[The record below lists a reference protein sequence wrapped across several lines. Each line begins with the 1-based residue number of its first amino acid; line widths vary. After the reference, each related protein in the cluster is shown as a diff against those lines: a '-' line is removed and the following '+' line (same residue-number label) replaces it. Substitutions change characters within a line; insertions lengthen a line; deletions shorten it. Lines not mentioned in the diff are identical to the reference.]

1 MKIPLERP
9 STANSLHDRV
19 FAGLKDEPLV
29 FVTSSAGLIR
39 LIDRAS
45 RDDCT
50 IEEAARLVHNEPL
63 VSARMVAMA
72 NSAAYSRNDRIITNV
87 KDALGMLG
95 LGVLKAVAGAVV
107 VGQLADK
114 AVRPNE
120 LTVSRLWAHSLEVA
134 ALASVIA
141 RNFTRVA
148 PETAL
153 FAGILHE
160 IAGFYVLSKAEQ
172 LVDLTGGDVVDAVR
186 RDTASHE
193 EASASVMAAGTRRL
207 LSALQVPDE
216 VAEAI
221 DGLWRGYL
229 IVPPE
234 TLGDTL
240 MIANLMATTP
250 SPFDAADGKAA
261 LSEVDLDHVMNK
273 SEVALVLRKAY
284 DEILS
289 IQHAFNKRSG

>member
-1 MKIPLERP
+1 MKIQIDRP
-9 STANSLHDRV
+9 STASPLHERV

-72 NSAAYSRNDRIITNV
+72 NSAAYSRSDRIITNV

-95 LGVLKAVAGAVV
+95 LGVLKAVASAVV

-114 AVRPNE
+114 AARANE

-141 RNFTRVA
+141 RNFTRVP

-153 FAGILHE
+153 FAGIVHE
-160 IAGFYVLSKAEQ
+160 IAGFYVLSKADQ
-172 LVDLTGGDVVDAVR
+172 LVDVTGGDVVGAVR
-186 RDTASHE
+186 RDAASHE
-193 EASASVMAAGTRRL
+193 DGSASVLAVGTRRL
-207 LSALQVPDE
+207 LSALQIPDE
-216 VAEAI
+216 VAEAVE
-221 DGLWRGYL
+221 GLWRGYL

-234 TLGDTL
+234 TLSDTL
-240 MIANLMATTP
+240 MVANLMATTP
-250 SPFDAADGKAA
+250 SPFDVADGKAA
-261 LSEVDLDHVMNK
+261 LSDVDLDHVMNK
-273 SEVALVLRKAY
+273 SEVALVLREAY
-284 DEILS
+284 DQILS
-289 IQHAFNKRSG
+289 IQQAFNKRAG